1 MDRVKFVNIRRW
13 RGDCFKW
20 IGLFCSQSMT
30 HWEGKATCEIS
41 RTLEE
46 EMMGLRFALKICVH
60 AIYSSGTLKVV

>member
-1 MDRVKFVNIRRW
+1 
-13 RGDCFKW
+13 
-20 IGLFCSQSMT
+20 MT
-30 HWEGKATCEIS
+30 HREGKAACEIS